1 MADPRTFAR
10 PYARAAFDYANAH
23 KVVGEWRVFL
33 DRLAELAALA
43 PVHDLV
49 STPVVS
55 RERRA
60 EVLAE
65 IAGVAVPQ
73 GGDNFLRLMA
83 RNGRLE
89 ALPAVSEEFARL
101 EALAEGTMEAVIETA
116 VELEPAAAKRLAE
129 ALGKRLGGT
138 LEASFRVAPEII
150 GGVVIRI
157 GDQVIDASLAT
168 RLSRLAR
175 TMAA

>member
-23 KVVGEWRVFL
+23 GAVEEWRAFL
-33 DRLAELAALA
+33 DRLAELAVLD

-49 STPVVS
+49 SSPAVS

-65 IAGVAVPQ
+65 IAGVAVPR

-89 ALPAVSEEFARL
+89 ILPAVDEEFARL
-101 EALAEGTMEAVIETA
+101 EALAEGTVEAVIETA
-116 VELEPAAAKRLAE
+116 VDLDPAAAEKLVE
-129 ALGKRLGGT
+129 ALGKRLGRK
-138 LEASFRVAPEII
+138 LEASFRVVPEII
-150 GGVVIRI
+150 GGVVVRL

-168 RLSRLAR
+168 RLARLAR
-175 TMAA
+175 AMAA